1 MKKASKRKSSL
12 ILLGWREWATLPDL
26 RVRNIKAKLDTGAR
40 TSTLHA
46 FRLQR
51 YTRDG
56 RAMVRFEVHPVQRSR
71 AATVAVEATVLDERK
86 VRNSGGGIEIRPV
99 IETTLELAGVTRWG
113 SACSWVGRR
122 CEVAFSSIL
131 RLRSKAGADR
141 IARYSASNLKAR
153 KKNEAGN
160 IVPKTIALLDEPP
173 QGGRPRAGP

>member
-99 IETTLELAGVTRWG
+99 IETTLELAGERWTIELTLTRRDEMG
-113 SACSWVGRR
+113 FRMLLGRQALR
-122 CEVAFSSIL
+122 GRIL
-131 RLRSKAGADR
+131 IDP
-141 IARYSASNLKAR
+141 SASFEGRGRPNS
-153 KKNEAGN
+153 
-160 IVPKTIALLDEPP
+160 ALLRVKP
-173 QGGRPRAGP
+173 QSQEEE